1 MTVVILNQDEESNI
15 ESLEGSVTGESSK
28 STIILTESKEELIL
42 DSVIVVNTST
52 SRQETAEKERKRN
65 IRVGTMMSV
74 AYASNIG
81 GTGSQIG
88 SGPQLALKGILQKS
102 VSQYSIHYQ
111 LVSF

>member
-1 MTVVILNQDEESNI
+1 MTDDYSNQDDESNI

-42 DSVIVVNTST
+42 DPVIVVVDTST
-52 SRQETAEKERKRN
+52 SRQEAAEKERKRK

-102 VSQYSIHYQ
+102 VSQYSIHHIIR
-111 LVSF
+111 